1 MQDFQNIQDLQQTF
15 NLLIEVFGTLA
26 FAISGAFAA
35 MDKRFDPFGV
45 LIIAFI
51 TATGG
56 GTMRDMMLGVHPFW
70 MNNMLVCTVILLATF
85 AAFFM
90 RYHNITLRYTLFIFD
105 SFGLGLFTIVGLQK
119 GFAAGLNPAIC
130 VILGTMTGSFGG
142 VIRDVLLNR
151 IPLIFRKEI
160 YASASILGGTVYFL
174 LTFYTGLSYV
184 WIHLLT
190 ILLIVSIRTL
200 AVNYGWA
207 MPKIYLPQGRTPE
220 DQP

>member
-1 MQDFQNIQDLQQTF
+1 MQDIENLQRSF
-15 NLLIEVFGTLA
+15 NLLIEILGTLS

-56 GTMRDMMLGVHPFW
+56 GTARDMMLGLHPFW
-70 MNNMLVCTVILLATF
+70 MNNMLICTVILLATF

-90 RYHNITLRYTLFIFD
+90 RYHNKTLRYTLFIFD
-105 SFGLGLFTIVGLQK
+105 SFGLGLFTIIGLQK
-119 GFAAGLNPAIC
+119 GYSAGLNPAIC
-130 VILGTMTGSFGG
+130 VILGTLTGSFGG

-174 LTFYTGLSYV
+174 LTFYTGISYV
-184 WIHLLT
+184 WVHLLT

-200 AVNYGWA
+200 AVYYGWS
-207 MPKIYLPQGRTPE
+207 MPKIYLPKGRTPE
-220 DQP
+220 D